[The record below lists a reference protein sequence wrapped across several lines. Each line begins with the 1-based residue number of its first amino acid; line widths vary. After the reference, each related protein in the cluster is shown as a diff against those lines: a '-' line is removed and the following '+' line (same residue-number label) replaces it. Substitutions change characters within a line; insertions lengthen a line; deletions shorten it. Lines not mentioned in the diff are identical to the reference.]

1 MEGDTQTVSLVT
13 GANTGLGYATA
24 TELARQG
31 HRVLVGSRDPG
42 RGAEAVAGI
51 QAATGSSSVEPLTL
65 DLGDLDAVRR
75 AAAEVRER
83 CPALHLLVANAGV
96 AGQRG
101 VTAQGFELAFGVNHL
116 GHFLLV
122 TELLGLMRA
131 SSPAPDGAP
140 ARLVVVS
147 SGSHKTARHGID
159 FDKVRQPTSSV
170 SGMPEYGVSELA
182 NVLMA
187 QEVARRVPAD
197 ELFVAVLH
205 PGNLIGTDVIRRGP
219 RWVRSAF
226 NRFRP
231 SPEEGAR
238 TSVLCATSPEVLS
251 HRGAYWS
258 VMKIEEPSPVAT
270 AELGAELWRR
280 SEGWVRA

>member
-1 MEGDTQTVSLVT
+1 MSGPTQTTSLVT

-24 TELARQG
+24 TELARRG
-31 HRVLVGSRDPG
+31 HRVLVASRDPA
-42 RGAEAVAGI
+42 RGDAAVSSIRAE
-51 QAATGSSSVEPLTL
+51 TGNSDVEPLTL
-65 DLGDLDAVRR
+65 DLADLDAVRV

-83 CPALHLLVANAGV
+83 CSALHVLVANAGV

-101 VTAQGFELAFGVNHL
+101 TTAQGFELNFGVNHL
-116 GHFLLV
+116 GHFLFV
-122 TELLGLMRA
+122 TGLLDLLRA

-147 SGSHKTARHGID
+147 SGSHRTAKHGID
-159 FDKVRQPTSSV
+159 FDAVRRPTASV
-170 SGMPEYGVSELA
+170 TGMPEYGVSKLA

-187 QEVARRVPAD
+187 QEVARRVPPD

-205 PGNLIGTDVIRRGP
+205 PGDLIGTDVIRRGP
-219 RWVRSAF
+219 RWVRSLI

-238 TSVLCATSPEVLS
+238 TSVLCATSPEVLA
-251 HRGAYWS
+251 HRGGYWS
-258 VMKIEEPSPVAT
+258 VMELEDPSPVAT
-270 AELGAELWRR
+270 PELGAELWRR
-280 SEGWVRA
+280 SEEWVAQ